1 MNPQHFKH
9 ILDQV
14 PRLDPTQK
22 QTLSFALKTENNPIL
37 ERLTKEVID
46 HSRCI
51 HCQSE
56 RLRKHGFSAGR
67 QRFFCNHCR
76 KSFVCTRGTAYFY
89 QHKPELWQKYLTHM
103 LQLESIRR
111 CAAEVGIGV
120 NTAFFWRHRYLN
132 ATENTFE
139 PRLEGIIEADETYFR
154 ESQKGSRHL
163 TRPARKRASKASSP
177 RVNHKDW
184 IPV

>member
-9 ILDQV
+9 FLDQV
-14 PRLDPTQK
+14 PRLDPSQK
-22 QTLSFALKTENNPIL
+22 QTLTFALKAEDNPIL
-37 ERLTKEVID
+37 ERLSKEIID
-46 HSRCI
+46 HSTCF
-51 HCQSE
+51 HCQSK

-103 LQLESIRR
+103 LQLDSIRR

-120 NTAFFWRHRYLN
+120 NTSFFLWHGCQY
-132 ATENTFE
+132 
-139 PRLEGIIEADETYFR
+139 
-154 ESQKGSRHL
+154 
-163 TRPARKRASKASSP
+163 
-177 RVNHKDW
+177 
-184 IPV
+184 